1 LKLHR
6 EREGTEEYKGKMF
19 GALKRLRKLKRAN
32 GELKWPGF
40 QDEKKNAM
48 IMNFIKWE
56 IHLMVTES

>member
-1 LKLHR
+1 
-6 EREGTEEYKGKMF
+6 MF